1 MKTFWNRE
9 HELSAESDRL
19 AKELMPMSGNCQTIE
34 GELYR
39 ASSRIGYD
47 YYNNGFCNNWSGALA
62 FLVDHDMVTV
72 KEHRVLEPYQFGHR
86 MDNGNFFEDD
96 CPLQKA
102 SVAIHERVIRHI
114 LSKEELT
121 PNTNNEDM
129 FDYSLPEPPY
139 DDSPSI
145 WSEMEN

>member
-1 MKTFWNRE
+1 MKTFWNRD
-9 HELSAESDRL
+9 HELSTESDRL
-19 AKELMPMSGNCQTIE
+19 SKSLMPATGNCETIE

-62 FLVDHDMVTV
+62 FLRKHDMVSV
-72 KEHRVLEPYQFGHR
+72 NEYIALEPYQFGNR
-86 MDNGNFFEDD
+86 LDDGSFFEDD

-102 SVAIHERVIRHI
+102 SIAIHERVIRHI

-121 PNTNNEDM
+121 PNTDNVDM
-129 FDYSLPEPPY
+129 FDYSLPEPPWNREDDY
-139 DDSPSI
+139 DY
-145 WSEMEN
+145 